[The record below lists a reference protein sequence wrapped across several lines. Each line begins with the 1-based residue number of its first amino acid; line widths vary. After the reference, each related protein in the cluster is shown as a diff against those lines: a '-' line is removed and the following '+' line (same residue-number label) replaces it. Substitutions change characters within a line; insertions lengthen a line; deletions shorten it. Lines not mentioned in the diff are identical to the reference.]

1 MTALATAV
9 RAPLTVNRRLLE
21 AGTLVAFGL
30 VDVLLFGLS
39 GHQGDATFALSL
51 IGAKFV
57 VPSIHAPA
65 TPVAYILGAASI
77 VIGIARALVTESP
90 VLKRLSIGAVLL
102 FFVISMLV
110 WSDTGSWTHGI
121 PVNVVVL
128 LQNTLAASIPLVLGA
143 LAG

>member
-9 RAPLTVNRRLLE
+9 RAPLTVNRRLLA

-90 VLKRLSIGAVLL
+90 VAGRTASRSTSWSCSRTRWLRRSRWYSARL
-102 FFVISMLV
+102 
-110 WSDTGSWTHGI
+110 
-121 PVNVVVL
+121 
-128 LQNTLAASIPLVLGA
+128 QAAWASGLE
-143 LAG
+143 